1 MTTYVSADLGG
12 KIVKLVI
19 GCMLTILLIFVYV
32 IWQSYEGRVD
42 LVNAQRASCARGK
55 FDRRDNAKGWRT
67 AEKAR
72 LSTLAEAQNVSYNT
86 VKDLIV
92 LDPKPDDPPDLVAAR
107 RYAHISASLESRS
120 RISCTEAFPDA
131 SLIP

>member
-1 MTTYVSADLGG
+1 MGS
-12 KIVKLVI
+12 KI
-19 GCMLTILLIFVYV
+19 MHLLIFGMVCFLLLMAYV

-42 LVNAQRASCARGK
+42 LVNAQRAACARGK
-55 FDRRDNAKGWRT
+55 LDRRDNAKGWRT

-72 LSTLAEAQNVSYNT
+72 LATLAEAQNVSYNT
-86 VKDLIV
+86 VKDLVV

-107 RYAHISASLESRS
+107 RYDHISASLESRS
-120 RISCTEAFPDA
+120 RITCTEAFPDA